1 MTRRTAVRLAA
12 AMLGL
17 TLCGAALAEAPAS
30 RQAKIGQPVQDF
42 KFKDLMQDEDAFYSL
57 SQYKGKK
64 NVVLVFVSYNCDV
77 TWRYE
82 KRIGKLLKDYG
93 KKDVVFLGVR
103 SSARD
108 ELDQMRKYAESKNL
122 AFPVLYDAKNEMADF
137 FGVQVTPTFVVI
149 DKQGVMRYR
158 GSYDDAPE
166 ETKVA
171 KQFVTP
177 ALDAVLA
184 GQPVKVA
191 ENRAFG

>member
-1 MTRRTAVRLAA
+1 MIRRTAVRLAA

-17 TLCGAALAEAPAS
+17 TLCGAALAEAPAPKL
-30 RQAKIGQPVQDF
+30 AKIGQPVQDF
-42 KFKDLMQDEDAFYSL
+42 RFKDLMQDEDAFYSL
-57 SQYKGKK
+57 SQYRGKK

-82 KRIGKLLKDYG
+82 TRIGKLLKEYG
-93 KKDVVFLGVR
+93 KKDVAFLGVR

-108 ELDQMRKYAESKNL
+108 ELDQMRKYAEAKNL

-158 GSYDDAPE
+158 GSYDDNPE
-166 ETKVA
+166 EAKVA

-177 ALDAVLA
+177 AVDAVLA
-184 GQPVKVA
+184 GQPVKVT